1 VSTRIVTAETEE
13 GRAAIEE
20 VMAHSYRAELGV
32 VPPAWERALVVDGV
46 PVSFVVVNPDGAV
59 ALPGG
64 RLRAAWVR
72 DVATREDRRREGHFR
87 RLMEMTSTDLCAAG
101 VFLLTLHGT
110 CRYYRPLGFC
120 VCTHHCGL
128 FATPDGIEQRL
139 GPAPE
144 AVRGDLLEVEDNRHI
159 SADLLVVA
167 EVRAWTCADAAAAL
181 LAAAALARTRG
192 KTRVVFEHPRSD
204 HTLHPS
210 LETPF
215 TEMARLCGAEM
226 IVVAADP
233 EGRRVDHA
241 DWYKVLDTYR
251 FLRDAVPLRPVK
263 EEALPTAAVTFETDA
278 GTATVR
284 GSPQGIAVTEGAAPD
299 ACRVTWP
306 ANAVGQLALGYL
318 SAAALA
324 AVHGTPIP
332 LEPLA
337 LLDLVFPRWWRLSRN
352 EAWVYGE

>member
-1 VSTRIVTAETEE
+1 VSTRIVTTETEE
-13 GRAAIEE
+13 GRAAAEE
-20 VMAHSYRAELGV
+20 VMARSYRAELGA

-87 RLMEMTSTDLCAAG
+87 RLMEMTSADLCAAG
-101 VFLLTLHGT
+101 VFLLTLHGS

-128 FATPDGIEQRL
+128 FATPDAIEQRL
-139 GPAPE
+139 GAAPE
-144 AVRGDLLEVEDNRHI
+144 EVREDLLEVEDDP
-159 SADLLVVA
+159 SLVSDLLVCD
-167 EVRAWTCADAAAAL
+167 VRAWTSADAAAAL
-181 LAAAALARTRG
+181 RAAAALARKQD
-192 KTRVVFEHPRSD
+192 KTRILFEHPRSD

-251 FLRDAVPLRPVK
+251 FLRDAVPLRPVNA
-263 EEALPTAAVTFETDA
+263 ESLPRAAITFETEK
-278 GTATVR
+278 GVATIR
-284 GSPQGIAVTEGAAPD
+284 GSAEGVVVTEGAAPD
-299 ACRVTWP
+299 GHRVGWP